1 MSSFFRLA
9 VFTILMMSVPLGA
22 VTPPRVA
29 FSYTRLS
36 NGLRVVISE
45 DHSAPVFSIAVNYNV
60 GSRDERK
67 GRTGFAHLFEHMM
80 FKGSENVGTG
90 EHFVLVFNNGGDMNG
105 TTNQDRTVYYE
116 RLPANQLD
124 LALYLESDRMRSL
137 AVTQENLDNQRQA
150 VQEERRLRVDN
161 QPYGRTY
168 ETILELAYENFAY
181 EHSPIGSMAD
191 LNAATL
197 DDVKAFFKMYY
208 APNNAVLSIVGDVDP
223 KATLAKV
230 EKYFGSI
237 PSQPQPPSV
246 DMTEPPQRTEKR
258 ATLDDSLAR
267 LTNIDIVYHMPPD
280 MTPDADALAVLASV
294 LSAGR
299 SSRMYQALV
308 REKQVAVA
316 AGAQADDARGPG
328 LFSVGV
334 TVAPGKLP
342 AEAEA
347 AVYEEIE
354 RVKTG
359 PIEPW
364 ELEKARNNAKRA
376 VVGTLT
382 NSLQRAL
389 LLSQYALF
397 HDNPELINTRY
408 QRVEAISTADLQR
421 VAREYLTE
429 GNRTVL
435 TTVPK
440 ASAAAPNPGG
450 AR

>member
-1 MSSFFRLA
+1 
-9 VFTILMMSVPLGA
+9 
-22 VTPPRVA
+22 
-29 FSYTRLS
+29 
-36 NGLRVVISE
+36 
-45 DHSAPVFSIAVNYNV
+45 
-60 GSRDERK
+60 
-67 GRTGFAHLFEHMM
+67 
-80 FKGSENVGTG
+80 
-90 EHFVLVFNNGGDMNG
+90 
-105 TTNQDRTVYYE
+105 
-116 RLPANQLD
+116 
-124 LALYLESDRMRSL
+124 
-137 AVTQENLDNQRQA
+137 
-150 VQEERRLRVDN
+150 
-161 QPYGRTY
+161 
-168 ETILELAYENFAY
+168 
-181 EHSPIGSMAD
+181 
-191 LNAATL
+191 
-197 DDVKAFFKMYY
+197 
-208 APNNAVLSIVGDVDP
+208 
-223 KATLAKV
+223 
-230 EKYFGSI
+230 
-237 PSQPQPPSV
+237 
-246 DMTEPPQRTEKR
+246 MTEPPQRTEKR

-429 GNRTVL
+429 ANRTVL